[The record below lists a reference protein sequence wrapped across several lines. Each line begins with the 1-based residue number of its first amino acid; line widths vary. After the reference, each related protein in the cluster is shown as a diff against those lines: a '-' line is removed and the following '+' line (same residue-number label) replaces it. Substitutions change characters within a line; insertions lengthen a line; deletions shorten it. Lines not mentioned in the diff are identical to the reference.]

1 MAAELDDCISQLN
14 ESMRRM
20 EVQAATMIG
29 QAATLV
35 GIVGQAELNGQRGM
49 IESYDADKCR
59 FGVRLASGKGILVRS
74 RNLQALESPDIHN
87 SPPEADQVEL
97 IIGGM
102 RYVAEREVLERFP
115 HSYFTTLLSQFE
127 MMPAA
132 QGSDGALSIQ
142 RPGHL
147 FGHILTFL
155 RNWPFGGELV
165 SPNLTATERNEL
177 AMEADFYL
185 LEPLTWL
192 LCNAPPDWYKL
203 SAKDVL
209 NRQQVPRAEN
219 TLESHTPSTCECTV
233 PCARRRTFFA
243 GSSASSETCP
253 RSSTCMPVSW
263 RSTLLVMAN

>member
-1 MAAELDDCISQLN
+1 MPTSADSEFASLLARAYLYDQEIFRPWRAQICI
-14 ESMRRM
+14 
-20 EVQAATMIG
+20 
-29 QAATLV
+29 TL
-35 GIVGQAELNGQRGM
+35 
-49 IESYDADKCR
+49 
-59 FGVRLASGKGILVRS
+59 
-74 RNLQALESPDIHN
+74 
-87 SPPEADQVEL
+87 PPEADEVEL

-102 RYVAEREVLERFP
+102 RYVVEREVLEQFP

-165 SPNLTATERNEL
+165 SPNLTTTERNEL

-203 SAKDVL
+203 SAEDVL

-219 TLESHTPSTCECTV
+219 TLESHTCPPVNVRSRV
-233 PCARRRTFFA
+233 RAGGRSSLALLPAARHARARRPA
-243 GSSASSETCP
+243 C
-253 RSSTCMPVSW
+253 RS
-263 RSTLLVMAN
+263 RGDLLFW